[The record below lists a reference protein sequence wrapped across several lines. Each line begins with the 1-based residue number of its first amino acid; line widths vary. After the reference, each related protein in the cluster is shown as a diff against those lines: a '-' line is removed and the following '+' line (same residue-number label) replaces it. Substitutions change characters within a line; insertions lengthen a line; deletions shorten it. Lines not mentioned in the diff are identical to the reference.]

1 MPNIGNDVANF
12 VLGDFIHRYPIV
24 VMHVFDYANIL
35 YGARHHPGFEPHLS
49 RTKTTLVARVTA
61 VQYNCDHEIHVV
73 RGAPI
78 LHVQGGYGTY
88 DSEWVPAETVRLP
101 YPADFDPKYGEA
113 SKKIGGRESEFKPT
127 VKYIE
132 AIDSMLFLREDC
144 FYRAE
149 YVDEYLSLLWHPSE
163 ERVVGVQLHAWAFL
177 YQQVQQITGIVES
190 ECPFGRVLAT
200 IPQVKISMDLDPTEE
215 QYTSYE
221 IAREATLGLSIPM
234 EEMEKAS
241 RGLV

>member
-24 VMHVFDYANIL
+24 VMHVFDYANIR
-35 YGARHHPGFEPHLS
+35 YGARHHPGFEP
-49 RTKTTLVARVTA
+49 
-61 VQYNCDHEIHVV
+61 
-73 RGAPI
+73 
-78 LHVQGGYGTY
+78 
-88 DSEWVPAETVRLP
+88 VRLP

-144 FYRAE
+144 FYRTE
-149 YVDEYLSLLWHPSE
+149 YVDAYLSLLWHHIE
-163 ERVVGVQLHAWAFL
+163 ERVVGVQFHVWAFL
-177 YQQVQQITGIVES
+177 YQQVQQITGIVDT

-200 IPQVKISMDLDPTEE
+200 IPLIQISMDLDPTEE
-215 QYTSYE
+215 QRTSYE

-234 EEMEKAS
+234 EEIKDGKIRFLA
-241 RGLV
+241 